1 MSGPFIP
8 TPRGVRIVLHVQ
20 PRARTTAV
28 TGRSGEALRIRVQA
42 PPVDGAAN
50 AAVIR
55 FLSDVLGVPRHRIH
69 LTGGAGARRKTV
81 EVDGLSPAEAEALL
95 AP

>member
-1 MSGPFIP
+1 VRGPFVT
-8 TPRGVRIVLHVQ
+8 TPDGVRIVLHVQ

-28 TGRSGEALRIRVQA
+28 AGRYGDAIRIRVQA

-50 AAVIR
+50 EAVIQ
-55 FLSDVLGVPRHRIH
+55 FLADRLEIARDCVRLVS
-69 LTGGAGARRKTV
+69 GASRRRKTV
-81 EVDGLSPAEAEALL
+81 EVRGLSPSDVEARL